1 MKELIVAVRFIL
13 GYKKHSVEEIIVPM
27 LLLLF
32 CPSLRAAFGFN
43 VTEAAIQCAV
53 GVFLSAEQA
62 CVTSVRLLSH
72 FFLYC

>member
-1 MKELIVAVRFIL
+1 MKELIVAVRFIP

-27 LLLLF
+27 LLLF

-53 GVFLSAEQA
+53 GAFISARCQ
-62 CVTSVRLLSH
+62 
-72 FFLYC
+72 